1 MLGTSNTTPNRSPAT
16 VDPAIK
22 LFGANGPAAEAE
34 EEEKSLKSSKGGHSD
49 STVTTTGTETVLAV
63 EAAASE
69 EGGSMK
75 HKKEEEEGGHEIGSQ
90 GKTLKKPDKPAQC
103 PRCDSLDTKFCYYN
117 NYDVNQPRHF
127 CKNCQRYWTAGG
139 TLRNVPIGAGRR
151 KSKHVQACHGA
162 VANGSV
168 MSIVRPDSQETAQQL
183 LPYGEISLMGGF
195 QVSGSACQ
203 KSAVDGTQNDV
214 GATGEVPSNM
224 EKRQGVDECV
234 HSLSEPHSIATQE
247 AAKTGGLRLLHP
259 GLQPDVGGSYRPL
272 SIRDGCGAGSPFG
285 FYNGAWPYGFNVGW
299 TGAVP
304 TVSPGAVGPGQL
316 LPGNGITTWN
326 PPPTG
331 VWTGAGV
338 LPWASLIPGMPGSPW
353 VVPPGWG
360 GGWTVPLPWAASA
373 TASTVNGSVQPTSR
387 LPGMTTPVLGKHP
400 REQLEGRRVDGALW
414 APKTLRTDD
423 PKEAAQSSVWNALG
437 MPNPPSGVCSKSSNQ
452 KQRQK

>member
-1 MLGTSNTTPNRSPAT
+1 MAVCL
-16 VDPAIK
+16 
-22 LFGANGPAAEAE
+22 
-34 EEEKSLKSSKGGHSD
+34 SLKPWFLMDFFVLCSIWWELISSVHC
-49 STVTTTGTETVLAV
+49 L
-63 EAAASE
+63 
-69 EGGSMK
+69 
-75 HKKEEEEGGHEIGSQ
+75 EI
-90 GKTLKKPDKPAQC
+90 D
-103 PRCDSLDTKFCYYN
+103 
-117 NYDVNQPRHF
+117 
-127 CKNCQRYWTAGG
+127 
-139 TLRNVPIGAGRR
+139 
-151 KSKHVQACHGA
+151 
-162 VANGSV
+162 
-168 MSIVRPDSQETAQQL
+168 
-183 LPYGEISLMGGF
+183 GEISLMGGF

-203 KSAVDGTQNDV
+203 KSAVDGTQNGV
-214 GATGEVPSNM
+214 GVTGEVPSKV
-224 EKRQGVDECV
+224 EKRQAVDECT

-247 AAKTGGLRLLHP
+247 AAKTGGPRLLHP
-259 GLQPDVGGSYRPL
+259 GLQPDVGGSYRPM
-272 SIRDGCGAGSPFG
+272 SIQDGCGAGSPFG

-338 LPWASLIPGMPGSPW
+338 LPWASPIPGMPGSPW

-414 APKTLRTDD
+414 APKTLRIDD

-437 MPNPPSGVCSKSSNQ
+437 MPNPPESAPSGVCSKSSNQ